1 MKLTELITLL
11 KAGYTKKEIEALAAA
26 EKEPE
31 PAADPEP
38 VQTQGTPTEPEEK
51 PAAPEPEEP
60 EPDYKTMYEQ
70 TKAALDRAQA
80 ANTRTPAKKDEP
92 EDLQSVIDAIIK

>member
-51 PAAPEPEEP
+51 PAAPEP
-60 EPDYKTMYEQ
+60 DYKTMYEQ